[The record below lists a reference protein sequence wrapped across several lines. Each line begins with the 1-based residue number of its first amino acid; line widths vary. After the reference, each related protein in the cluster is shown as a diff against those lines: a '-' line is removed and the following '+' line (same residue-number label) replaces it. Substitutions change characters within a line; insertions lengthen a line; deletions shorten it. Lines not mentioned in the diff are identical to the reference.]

1 MFSSVFFLLG
11 PAHRA
16 SLPVIFKDQRLLTLP
31 ELSTMEAIFT
41 GQLPQEAFAH
51 PPRARGGIP
60 PFFAVQMLL

>member
-31 ELSTMEAIFT
+31 ELSTMDLT